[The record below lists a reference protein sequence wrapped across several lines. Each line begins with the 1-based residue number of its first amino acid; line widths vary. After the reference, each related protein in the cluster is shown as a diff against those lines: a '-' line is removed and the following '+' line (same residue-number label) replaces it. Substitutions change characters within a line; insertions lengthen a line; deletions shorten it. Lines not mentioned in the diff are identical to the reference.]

1 MFVRGNPGQ
10 LSTIVLSY
18 KLIDALAR
26 AEIDV
31 LAAERSVERIN
42 ELIGKQESV
51 TVVIGSVKEVVD
63 AIVEVVD
70 VVAIVSFFLNS

>member
-18 KLIDALAR
+18 KVIDALAR

-31 LAAERSVERIN
+31 LEAERSVERIN
-42 ELIGKQESV
+42 ELIGRQESV
-51 TVVIGSVKEVVD
+51 IAVIGSVKEVVD
-63 AIVEVVD
+63 VIVEVVD
-70 VVAIVSFFLNS
+70 VVAEVRFFLIS